1 MPFREADY
9 PDPPGSGA
17 ARPGAEEAAM
27 TDPNSGTAR
36 VLDSLRRRLPL
47 VHYVVDCLVWFVALP
62 LTTFSRYDF
71 TFGELAWDATLRAW
85 LIAAVGQGV
94 FGILSGLYTR
104 RWRYGSFDEVAAL
117 AGTVL
122 ATGVIMSFVNVA
134 WFLPGAPRSVPA
146 LTAAVTIAGT
156 VAVRSI
162 WRLYQQRRTRRELL
176 GAAPLVIIGA
186 GEGADQ
192 IVRSLLRDPASHYQ
206 PVALLDD
213 DPDLRRFSISG
224 VKVRGPISQM
234 REVAAQYG
242 AEEVLLAIPSASSEL
257 VRTVDA
263 IATAAGLRL
272 LVVPSVHEMFGELG
286 VQDIRPVT
294 EADLLGRRPADIDAD
309 AVANYITGKRV
320 LVTGAGGSIGS
331 ELCRQLARFE
341 PAALLKLDRDESG
354 LHAVQLSIHGRA
366 LLDSDDLLLA
376 DIRDRERIARL
387 FREQRPDVVFHAAA
401 LKHLPLLESNP
412 VEGWKTNV
420 EGTQNVLDA
429 AEAVGV
435 ERVVNVSTDKA
446 ADPTSV
452 LGYTKRLT
460 ERLTAHKGEHA
471 DGTYVSVRFGN
482 VLGSRGSVL
491 PAFREQAARGGP
503 ITVTHPDITRYF
515 MLVEEAALL
524 VINAGAIGRD
534 GEVLILDMGEPVR
547 IADVARRFA
556 DQHVPPLEIVYT
568 GLRTGEKLHEDL
580 VASDE
585 RGDRP
590 FHPMITHAAGAGIA
604 FDEIAHLAVLEGEA
618 LATALRSAVT
628 APSPESAA
636 VEPARS
642 EATAPSPTS

>member
-1 MPFREADY
+1 MTASTPAAPRLL
-9 PDPPGSGA
+9 DP
-17 ARPGAEEAAM
+17 
-27 TDPNSGTAR
+27 
-36 VLDSLRRRLPL
+36 LRRRLPL
-47 VHYVVDCLVWFVALP
+47 VHYLIDCLVWVVALP

-71 TFGELAWDATLRAW
+71 TLGDLAWDATLRAW
-85 LIAAVGQGV
+85 AIAAIGQGL
-94 FGILSGLYTR
+94 FGVLSGLYTR

-122 ATGVIMSFVNVA
+122 ATGVAMSFINVT
-134 WFLPGAPRSVPA
+134 WFMSGAPRSVPA

-162 WRLYQQRRTRRELL
+162 WRLYQQRQTRRELV
-176 GAAPLVIIGA
+176 GASPLLIVGS
-186 GEGADQ
+186 GEGAEQ
-192 IVRSLLRDPASHYQ
+192 IVRSLLSDPASRYQ

-213 DPDLRRFSISG
+213 DLDRRRYSISG

-263 IATAAGLRL
+263 IANCAGLRL
-272 LVVPSVHEMFGELG
+272 LVVPSVHETFGELG
-286 VQDIRPVT
+286 VQDIRPVS

-309 AVANYITGKRV
+309 AVASYVAGKRV

-331 ELCRQLARFE
+331 ELCRQLARFG

-366 LLDSDDLLLA
+366 LLDSDDLLLG
-376 DIRDRERIARL
+376 DIRDRERTFQL
-387 FREQRPDVVFHAAA
+387 FREHRPDVVFHAAA
-401 LKHLPLLESNP
+401 LKHLPLLEANP

-471 DGTYVSVRFGN
+471 DGTFVSVRFGN

-534 GEVLILDMGEPVR
+534 GEVLILDMGEPVK
-547 IADVARRFA
+547 IADVAQRFA
-556 DQHVPPLEIVYT
+556 NQHVPPLEIVFT
-568 GLRTGEKLHEDL
+568 GLRPGEKLHEDL

-585 RGDRP
+585 HDERP
-590 FHPMITHAAGAGIA
+590 FHPMITHAAGSGLP
-604 FDEIAHLAVLEGEA
+604 FDSISHLAVLEGRA
-618 LATALRSAVT
+618 LTTALRDAIVADAPPSESDQPVESERPTT
-628 APSPESAA
+628 AATSPVS
-636 VEPARS
+636 
-642 EATAPSPTS
+642 